1 MELTIEQ
8 LLQQGTAAHKEG
20 NLQEAERLY
29 STILQSQPH
38 HPDANHNLGVLAVSV
53 DKSEAALPLFKAA
66 LEANPKIEQFWLSYI
81 DALIKEKQFVAAKQ
95 VVEQAKKQ
103 EVNIGSLHSLELQ
116 LKRTTPLD
124 ELKST
129 SQKKDLRF
137 KEKLKKSAKNTKVE
151 KQDLKGINPSDVEIN
166 NLLQHY
172 KNGQQDDAEKLAL
185 SITERFPKH
194 PFAWKV
200 LGALLKQTGR
210 TVESLAPMRKS
221 VQLAPQDAQAHTN
234 LGLTL
239 KELGKLEEAEA
250 SHAHAI
256 ALEPNFSK
264 AHYNLGSTLKEL
276 GRLQDAEASYTRA
289 IALEPNFA
297 DAHGNLGNILQKLG
311 RLQDSEACYTR
322 VIALNPKSAEA
333 HGNLGNTLKELG
345 RLQDAEASYIR
356 ATALKPNFIEAH
368 FNLGITQK
376 ELGRVE
382 DAEASYT
389 RAIALKPNFAEAHNS
404 LGIMLHELNRLK
416 EAEASYTEAIALKPD
431 YDGAYTN
438 LGNTLQ
444 ELGQLEK
451 AEKIYTQ
458 AIALNPD
465 SALAHTNI
473 GTLFKEMGRQEEA
486 EASYKKALKLA
497 PDYDIARY
505 NMGLHLYE
513 NKHYSLAADLFELND
528 VYLSK
533 TYAIQCSYH
542 QDEESIFFEKLDSL
556 IKQGELNAVIGSLTS
571 CSAIKY
577 GIKRSNPFCNDPL
590 KYLSK
595 IDLNLQYNFEEI
607 FVKTAL
613 EVLTDKSVSHKDQGL
628 LTNGIQTSGNVF
640 EIKKF
645 AGTKIESIILT
656 EIEKYRINFKDSK
669 EGFIMN
675 WPASYNIRGW
685 LISMKSGGKLAP
697 HIHERGWISG
707 SVYINVPPKSTVDS
721 GNLVINLTKEEQVLG
736 AKNSSISID
745 VVTGSLCLFPASLY
759 HYTVPFE
766 EEENRIVLA
775 FDVIPTKQCI
785 DYQ

>member
-116 LKRTTPLD
+116 LKPTTPLD

-151 KQDLKGINPSDVEIN
+151 KQDLKGINPSNVEIN

-250 SHAHAI
+250 SHADAI

-264 AHYNLGSTLKEL
+264 AHYNLGNTLKEL

-297 DAHGNLGNILQKLG
+297 
-311 RLQDSEACYTR
+311 
-322 VIALNPKSAEA
+322 EA
-333 HGNLGNTLKELG
+333 HGNLGNTLQKLG
-345 RLQDAEASYIR
+345 RFQDAESSYTR
-356 ATALKPNFIEAH
+356 AIALKPNFIEAH
-368 FNLGITQK
+368 FNLGVTLK

-389 RAIALKPNFAEAHNS
+389 RAIALKPNFAEAHNN
-404 LGIMLHELNRLK
+404 LGIMLHELNRLQ
-416 EAEASYTEAIALKPD
+416 EAEASYMQAIALKPD

-473 GTLFKEMGRQEEA
+473 GNLFKEMGRQEEA

-505 NMGLHLYE
+505 NMGVNLYE
-513 NKHYSLAADLFELND
+513 NKHYSIAADLFELND
-528 VYLSK
+528 VHLSK

-640 EIKKF
+640 ENKKV

-656 EIEKYRINFKDSK
+656 EIEKYRINFKDSN
-669 EGFIMN
+669 EGFIMK
-675 WPASYNIRGW
+675 WPASYNLRGW

-721 GNLVINLTKEEQVLG
+721 GNLVITLTKEEQVLG

>member
-8 LLQQGTAAHKEG
+8 ALQQGVAAHKEG
-20 NLQEAERLY
+20 KVQDAEKLY
-29 STILQSQPH
+29 RAILQSQPLN
-38 HPDANHNLGVLAVSV
+38 PDANHNLGLIAISV
-53 DKSEAALPLFKAA
+53 NKTEAALPLFKTA

-81 DALIKEKQFVAAKQ
+81 DALITEQQFENARQALK
-95 VVEQAKKQ
+95 QAKKQ
-103 EVNIGSLHSLELQ
+103 GVAGEKLNVLEAQLASINKQETVGSLSPSQQQLSSLLE
-116 LKRTTPLD
+116 
-124 ELKST
+124 
-129 SQKKDLRF
+129 
-137 KEKLKKSAKNTKVE
+137 
-151 KQDLKGINPSDVEIN
+151 
-166 NLLQHY
+166 HY
-172 KNGQQDDAEKLAL
+172 QNGRLDDAEKLAL

-250 SHAHAI
+250 SHADAI

-264 AHYNLGSTLKEL
+264 AHYNLGNTLKEL

-297 DAHGNLGNILQKLG
+297 
-311 RLQDSEACYTR
+311 
-322 VIALNPKSAEA
+322 EA
-333 HGNLGNTLKELG
+333 HGNLGNTLQKLG
-345 RLQDAEASYIR
+345 RFQDAESSYTR
-356 ATALKPNFIEAH
+356 AIALKPNFIEAH
-368 FNLGITQK
+368 FNLGVTLK

-389 RAIALKPNFAEAHNS
+389 RAIALKPNFAEAHNN
-404 LGIMLHELNRLK
+404 LGIMLHELNRLQ
-416 EAEASYTEAIALKPD
+416 EAEASYMQAIALKPD

-473 GTLFKEMGRQEEA
+473 GNLFKEMGRQEEA

-505 NMGLHLYE
+505 NMGVNLYE
-513 NKHYSLAADLFELND
+513 NKHYSIAADLFELND
-528 VYLSK
+528 VHLSK

-640 EIKKF
+640 ENKKV

-656 EIEKYRINFKDSK
+656 EIEKYRINFKDSN
-669 EGFIMN
+669 EGFIMK
-675 WPASYNIRGW
+675 WPASYNLRGW

-721 GNLVINLTKEEQVLG
+721 GNLVITLTKEEQVLG

-775 FDVIPTKQCI
+775 FDVIPTK
-785 DYQ
+785 

>member
-116 LKRTTPLD
+116 LKPTTPLD

-250 SHAHAI
+250 SHADAI

-264 AHYNLGSTLKEL
+264 AHY
-276 GRLQDAEASYTRA
+276 
-289 IALEPNFA
+289 
-297 DAHGNLGNILQKLG
+297 
-311 RLQDSEACYTR
+311 
-322 VIALNPKSAEA
+322 
-333 HGNLGNTLKELG
+333 NLGNTLKELG

-389 RAIALKPNFAEAHNS
+389 RAIALKPNFAEAHNN
-404 LGIMLHELNRLK
+404 LGIMLHELNRLQ
-416 EAEASYTEAIALKPD
+416 EAEASYMQAIALKPD

-505 NMGLHLYE
+505 NMGVNLYE
-513 NKHYSLAADLFELND
+513 NKHYSIAADLFELND
-528 VYLSK
+528 VHLSK

-721 GNLVINLTKEEQVLG
+721 GNLVITLTKEEQVLG

-775 FDVIPTKQCI
+775 FDVIPTK
-785 DYQ
+785 